1 MDSTPK
7 TEIRDWGEARSK
19 FIEAG
24 GSTTQSFG
32 LGRLVGQIYALLYI
46 HPDPL
51 CLDDIASQLG
61 VSKASISITIRQ
73 MERWTAV
80 HKVWIKGDRRDFY
93 EAEID
98 FRKILRNGLL
108 ETLQKKLKTAG
119 THLEQVEKLAK
130 ETMVASANPGQ
141 AEPDLKAIT
150 ERLEH
155 ARNFHRQ
162 ISALIDNP
170 LINRLL

>member
-1 MDSTPK
+1 MAPPAKPK
-7 TEIRDWGEARSK
+7 IRDWAQARSK

-32 LGRLVGQIYALLYI
+32 LGRLIGQIYALLYLS
-46 HPDPL
+46 PAPL
-51 CLDDIASQLG
+51 CLEDIASQLG

-80 HKVWIKGDRRDFY
+80 HKIWVKGDRRDFY
-93 EAEID
+93 EAETD
-98 FRKILRNGLL
+98 FRKIFRNGLL

-119 THLEQVEKLAK
+119 THLEEVEELAK
-130 ETMVASANPGQ
+130 ESLAQSGSPDQ
-141 AEPDLKAIT
+141 ADLKAVQ

-162 ISALIDNP
+162 LSNLIDNP